1 MRTVSSR
8 HWGKVKRRKPQFKL
22 EHNKDQV
29 EKNEDKDSDQ
39 HRRRPIPRP
48 VKKSWAEQ
56 HPMLLL
62 MSAAIAGTAILAAI
76 IYLIPKSSL
85 TYDNEQRKQQPTLSH
100 LKNDDKTGG
109 PRAAP
114 TDQSFLDTHYR
125 RDSAPSSAMVPG
137 GGSNGAASPASG
149 TSNKP
154 GSNAP
159 NTSFGDGTVSRKDG
173 NCQVSAT
180 GSGSFAGALADCVK
194 SSSSGPA
201 K

>member
-1 MRTVSSR
+1 
-8 HWGKVKRRKPQFKL
+8 
-22 EHNKDQV
+22 
-29 EKNEDKDSDQ
+29 
-39 HRRRPIPRP
+39 
-48 VKKSWAEQ
+48 
-56 HPMLLL
+56 MLLL

-125 RDSAPSSAMVPG
+125 RDSAPASGMAPG
-137 GGSNGAASPASG
+137 GAGSSSGNSSSDASG
-149 TSNKP
+149 KSA
-154 GSNAP
+154 SNAP